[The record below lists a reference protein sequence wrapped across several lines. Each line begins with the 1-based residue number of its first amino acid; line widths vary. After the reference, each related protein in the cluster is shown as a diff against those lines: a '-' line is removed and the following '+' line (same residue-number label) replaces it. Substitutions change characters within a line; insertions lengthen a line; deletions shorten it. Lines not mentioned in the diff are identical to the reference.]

1 MSKNARTKP
10 AVIHTLVVVD
20 DMLLQAAIE
29 RQLKQE
35 GHVASSASSARE
47 AIERLRRELFD
58 VVLCDLH
65 TTAGDGTELLQ
76 WLGSY
81 YPSIPVIVIVEALS
95 PEFRGQYEGGGS
107 IRLVEKPIDLD
118 KLVKMVEACGPR
130 KGFYGNQI
138 EVEFFDYV
146 QMIAVSGRD
155 KAVIVNTHIGTGY
168 IWFEHGDI
176 VHAQWGEQRGEQAF
190 YKMLAA
196 GRGSFREVLF
206 RAPPARTIVRP
217 SMHLL
222 MEAARQA
229 DEGILGTTDTVE
241 ERDDEKSGKHAAP
254 ARAPE
259 PEPEPEIEPPPLP
272 PRPEPR
278 VEARAPERTPEPRAP
293 ERVPEARPA
302 RAPMPKPTAPAT
314 SPPRAAPATS
324 PPAARKP
331 ESRVGDI
338 DMAGV
343 ADSAIAR
350 IDDLALPQDDEEIEA
365 RQRGAAAQRSA
376 PATQPPT
383 EGGDGVP
390 TMRRRVQ
397 TLERVVGRPTP
408 VSTPAIPSRGTPTS
422 VPALRATPPSMPARA
437 TPVSTPAVSRATPAS
452 TPAVRGAAA
461 PGATKA
467 APPPAAQAAGAK
479 PIKKANTVD
488 LLEDPETREL
498 MLGQFWQF
506 EGVNG
511 VAIISSTGKVIA
523 EDMRNNSTVVT
534 LAGFYMRGAARIART
549 LGYHVFDGVIA
560 RSANGQQMIMVGMG
574 ATSAVLSVA
583 PGHDPEA
590 IRDAIMGV
598 ETKR

>member
-1 MSKNARTKP
+1 MPQNAKP
-10 AVIHTLVVVD
+10 KSSAVIHTLVVVD

-29 RQLKQE
+29 RRLKHE
-35 GHVASSASSARE
+35 GHVAASASGSRE
-47 AIERLRRELFD
+47 AIDRLRRELFD

-65 TTAGDGTELLQ
+65 TTSGDGAELLQ

-81 YPSIPVIVIVEALS
+81 FPSIPVVLIVEALS

-107 IRLVEKPIDLD
+107 VRIVEKPIDLD
-118 KLVKMVEACGPR
+118 KLVKAIEACGIR

-146 QMIAVSGRD
+146 QMVAGSGRD
-155 KAVIVNTHIGTGY
+155 KAVVLTTHAGTGY
-168 IWFEHGDI
+168 LWIEHGDI
-176 VHAQWGEQRGEQAF
+176 VHAQWGEMRGEQAF
-190 YKMLAA
+190 YKMLSV
-196 GRGSFREVLF
+196 GRGSFRENLF
-206 RAPPARTIVRP
+206 RSPPARTIVRS

-229 DEGILGTTDTVE
+229 DEGILGQTDETVE
-241 ERDDEKSGKHAAP
+241 EREEEKPRAAP
-254 ARAPE
+254 PPPE
-259 PEPEPEIEPPPLP
+259 PEPTPP
-272 PRPEPR
+272 PRP
-278 VEARAPERTPEPRAP
+278 VA
-293 ERVPEARPA
+293 EARPT
-302 RAPMPKPTAPAT
+302 RAPMPKPAT
-314 SPPRAAPATS
+314 SPPRSAP
-324 PPAARKP
+324 PPSQPSQPSHGGSGLRRASDVRP
-331 ESRVGDI
+331 DDI
-338 DMAGV
+338 DMASV

-350 IDDLALPQDDEEIEA
+350 IDDLTLPQDDDEMEA
-365 RQRGAAAQRSA
+365 RSPKAPPPRAPERSSERSGERL
-376 PATQPPT
+376 PERSSERSGERSPEPSN
-383 EGGDGVP
+383 DGVP
-390 TMRRRVQ
+390 VLRRRVQ
-397 TLERVVGRPTP
+397 TLERRVAQPVSPTP
-408 VSTPAIPSRGTPTS
+408 ARGTPTS
-422 VPALRATPPSMPARA
+422 VPALRATPASVPVRATPASIPAVPARA
-437 TPVSTPAVSRATPAS
+437 TPTSI
-452 TPAVRGAAA
+452 PAVRTTTIPPGQNSAAA
-461 PGATKA
+461 RG
-467 APPPAAQAAGAK
+467 PAAQPARSDAR

-560 RSANGQQMIMVGMG
+560 RSASGQQMIMVGMG
-574 ATSAVLSVA
+574 ATSAVLSIA

-598 ETKR
+598 DTKR